1 LINLPLTGAGYVL
14 QGKKKRRA
22 DFCAPLLCCLSQK
35 KTPAK
40 EKKAGKGIDI
50 KHYNREKKRCKEQ
63 NLRKYYLKKIA
74 SL

>member
-1 LINLPLTGAGYVL
+1 
-14 QGKKKRRA
+14 
-22 DFCAPLLCCLSQK
+22 LCCLSQK

-40 EKKAGKGIDI
+40 EKKAGEGIDI

>member
-1 LINLPLTGAGYVL
+1 MIKLPLTGTGYVL

-22 DFCAPLLCCLSQK
+22 EICAPLLCCLSQK

-50 KHYNREKKRCKEQ
+50 KHYSREKNHCKEQ
-63 NLRKYYLKKIA
+63 KLRKYYLKKIA